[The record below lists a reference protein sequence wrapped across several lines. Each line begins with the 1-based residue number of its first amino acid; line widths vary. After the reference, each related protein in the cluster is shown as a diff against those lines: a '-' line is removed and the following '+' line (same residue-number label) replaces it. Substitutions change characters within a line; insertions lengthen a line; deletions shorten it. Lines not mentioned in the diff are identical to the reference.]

1 MLKKHYGSTLNEYS
15 ALLCTMAYKRGHA
28 DGYRKAKGGKK
39 STRIKA
45 EDVVAFVVG
54 EIGWEATD
62 NQVVETFDVL
72 SLLLSIC
79 VRQSYLFRPS
89 SRPRSASSRFPKRF
103 YVLWKR

>member
-1 MLKKHYGSTLNEYS
+1 LLKKHYGSTLNEYS

-72 SLLLSIC
+72 SLGGG
-79 VRQSYLFRPS
+79 YEAGYFRETGS
-89 SRPRSASSRFPKRF
+89 FRGTGYFAG
-103 YVLWKR
+103 